1 MSRTLWLA
9 AAVVGVAAALSG
21 QPAWSQ
27 STSGVKA
34 GSLTCNVDSGW
45 GFVFGSTRNLDC
57 TYTNSN
63 GALERYTGHIDKF
76 GVDIGDPAG
85 GVMAWAVSAPTTD
98 VGPAAMAGTY
108 GGRDASAAIGR
119 VGAGANVLVGG
130 SQKTISLQPVSV
142 EGMAGLNVA
151 GGIAEICCCTKAAG

>member
-1 MSRTLWLA
+1 MSRKLWLA
-9 AAVVGVAAALSG
+9 AAVVGVAVAAALSG

-76 GVDIGDPAG
+76 GVDIGYRAG
-85 GVMAWAVSAPTTD
+85 GVIAWAVIAPTTD
-98 VGPAAMAGTY
+98 VGPGAMAGNY
-108 GGRDASAAIGR
+108 GGVTASA
-119 VGAGANVLVGG
+119 
-130 SQKTISLQPVSV
+130 
-142 EGMAGLNVA
+142 
-151 GGIAEICCCTKAAG
+151 